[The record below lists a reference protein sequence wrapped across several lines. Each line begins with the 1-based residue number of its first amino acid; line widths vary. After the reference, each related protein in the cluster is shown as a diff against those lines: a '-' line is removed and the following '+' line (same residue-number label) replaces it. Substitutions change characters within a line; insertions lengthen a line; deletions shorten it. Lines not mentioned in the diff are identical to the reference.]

1 MRLFS
6 IAQWHH
12 FAYMII
18 SLALLGFGA
27 SGTVIALFQKRLM
40 RYFQGAF
47 TCCGIIYACSTV
59 LCFQLSQ
66 RVPFNPF
73 MILWDKQQYLYLLLN
88 YLILFIPF
96 FFGASCIGLGLM
108 RFKAHINRLYFADLF
123 GAGVGALSVVLTMYF
138 VAPANNLLVVS
149 GLGFLS
155 IFVANLP
162 LNPESRKTAAL
173 AFWRTGIVAVL
184 ALFFIGYFIN
194 HGIKLHI
201 SQYKG
206 LSGVLNF
213 PDAHI
218 EETKFSPLGL
228 LQVVRSKSIRYA
240 PGLSLTYE
248 GVLPRQLALFNDA
261 DSMSAITEIGE
272 TPFQLDYIDYASSSL
287 PYYLVKNP
295 KVLILGAGGGADV
308 LAALYYDARAIDA
321 VELNPQVVELV
332 EDKYGE
338 YSGHIY
344 RNSEFGNV
352 PPLKRHPPLK
362 KGGRGDLGGFRNSE
376 LKNKSAGL
384 SAEGVSKPEF
394 RKVRVV
400 VAEARG
406 FIRSTDERYDL
417 IQVALLDSFSASAA
431 GVYTLSESYLYTVEA
446 MQEFLRHLN
455 PGGMLAITRW
465 LKLPPRDALKVCATV
480 VEALEKMG
488 VEDPSKHLV
497 ITRDWKTGTILVKNT
512 QFIAP
517 EIAAV
522 NKFCAERSFDVVY
535 YPGIT
540 ESEANQ
546 YNLLE
551 QPEYFRGVQNIL
563 FGDRRQFYEDY
574 AFNIKPATDNQPYFF
589 HFFKW
594 RSMPMFWEMIWHN
607 RRSELEHWIPFAEWG
622 YIILIAT
629 LIQAI
634 IVGIVLILAP
644 LFVLKAREV
653 NVYPPPDDIPAKKN
667 RFFRIKCGNGIVK
680 RLLHHFV
687 PRNDKKEA
695 VIASEAK
702 QSRSLAKCFSTLKSE
717 EPKVNNQAAQVKNQ
731 WRIFVYFLALGLGFM
746 FIEMAFIQKFILLL
760 SYPTYAIAVVL
771 CAFLIFAGCGSL
783 FSRRIRF
790 RRMKPVSIAVCGI
803 IFVSALYLLCLDSLF
818 HLFLAYAD
826 VVKIPI
832 AITLIAPLAFFMGI
846 PFPLGLQ
853 KISDTIPT
861 LIPWAWGINGCA
873 SVISSVLATCL
884 AISLGFTMVI
894 LIASVLYTI
903 AAMVY
908 R

>member
-1 MRLFS
+1 
-6 IAQWHH
+6 
-12 FAYMII
+12 MI
-18 SLALLGFGA
+18 ALL
-27 SGTVIALFQKRLM
+27 QKRLM

-47 TCCGIIYACSTV
+47 TCCGIIYACSTI

-108 RFKAHINRLYFADLF
+108 KFKEHINHLYFVDLV
-123 GAGVGALSVVLTMYF
+123 GAGVGALGVVLTMYF

-155 IFVANLP
+155 VFAANLKLKAMSLRANGGEAP
-162 LNPESRKTAAL
+162 PRGQSNPEATSKQQKVGVNREQPPKP
-173 AFWRTGIVAVL
+173 WRANIVAVL
-184 ALFFIGYFIN
+184 VPFFIAILALSFIGYFIN
-194 HGIKLHI
+194 RGIKLHI

-228 LQVVRSKSIRYA
+228 LQIVRSKSIRYA

-248 GVLPRQLALFNDA
+248 GTLPPQLALFNDS
-261 DSMSAITEIGE
+261 DSMSAITQIGE
-272 TPFQLDYIDYASSSL
+272 TPSQLDYIDYASSSL
-287 PYYLVKNP
+287 PYYLVKSP

-308 LAALYYDARAIDA
+308 LAALYYDASAIDA

-344 RNSEFGNV
+344 RNSE
-352 PPLKRHPPLK
+352 
-362 KGGRGDLGGFRNSE
+362 

-384 SAEGVSKPEF
+384 RLGLSSRRRIETTEGVSKPEI
-394 RKVRVV
+394 RKVRVI

-417 IQVALLDSFSASAA
+417 IQVALLDSFSAAAA

-455 PGGMLAITRW
+455 PGGILAITRW

-497 ITRDWKTGTILVKNT
+497 ITRDWRTGTILVKST
-512 QFIAP
+512 QFVSQ

-522 NKFCAERSFDVVY
+522 KTFCGERSFDVVY
-535 YPGIT
+535 YPGIA

-563 FGDRRQFYEDY
+563 FGDRRQFYRDY
-574 AFNIKPATDNQPYFF
+574 AFNIKPATDDQPYFF

-594 RSMPMFWEMIWHN
+594 RSVPLFWDTMQKG
-607 RRSELEHWIPFAEWG
+607 WIPFVEWG

-634 IVGIVLILAP
+634 IVSIVLVLVP
-644 LFVLKAREV
+644 LFVLKARKV
-653 NVYPPPDDIPAKKN
+653 NVHPPLDDRNSELKN
-667 RFFRIKCGNGIVK
+667 
-680 RLLHHFV
+680 
-687 PRNDKKEA
+687 
-695 VIASEAK
+695 
-702 QSRSLAKCFSTLKSE
+702 KSE
-717 EPKVNNQAAQVKNQ
+717 FRNLLRRGFGGIPSPIHPKSEIR
-731 WRIFVYFLALGLGFM
+731 WRIFIYFLALGLGFM

-783 FSRRIRF
+783 FSRHIRF

-803 IFVSALYLLCLDSLF
+803 IFVSALYILCLDGLF
-818 HLFLAYAD
+818 RLFLSYEDA
-826 VVKIPI
+826 VKIPI
-832 AITLIAPLAFFMGI
+832 AITLIAPLAFFMGM

-894 LIASVLYTI
+894 LIASVLYAI
-903 AAMVY
+903 AAIVY